1 MSSIRN
7 AMKLRS
13 LTSQLFLAIGAGL
26 LIAISIVAALALKST
41 HEEIDEVYDSQ
52 MISSADLLWMISHDA
67 HPPGQI
73 RLDELSVSPKDR
85 QALNEYARWRSFR
98 VWHDDRI
105 IISSD
110 NIAGMPPPNLKG
122 GFHNLSIDGQHWRFY
137 TLNKGNNTI
146 VEVGEK
152 MAARADIVQSIIGD
166 LVWPFM
172 IALPLVLLAVWFGI
186 KRGLRDL
193 NRFSGDLSERSARD
207 LARIETETT
216 PAEIVPLA
224 QSINRLLG
232 NLESSLEQERLFT
245 DNAAHELRTPL
256 ATLAVQADVILN
268 ARTETERQQTAA
280 ELSKGVKRAA
290 RLLDQLLTLARVHH
304 VPVERAPVNPYALCA
319 EAISDVYPR
328 AHAKGIEISLS
339 GDEHLSLLSQ
349 KALLMTIISN
359 LLDNAVKYTP
369 ENGKIEV
376 HVAATQ
382 SNATITI
389 TDTGAGIAE
398 EEREKVFG
406 RFYRVK
412 GTVESGS
419 GLGLSIVRTCAELIR
434 AKVELRP
441 AKLQYAC
448 HVKAYGGP

>member
-1 MSSIRN
+1 MSSILK

-13 LTSQLFLAIGAGL
+13 LTSQLFLAIGMGL
-26 LIAISIVAALALKST
+26 LIAIAIVAMLALKST

-52 MISSADLLWMISHDA
+52 MISSADLLWMISRDA
-67 HPPGQI
+67 QPQAQI
-73 RLDELSVSPKDR
+73 RLDNKSISPNDR
-85 QALNEYARWRSFR
+85 DAFNEYARWRSFR
-98 VWHDDRI
+98 VWRDGQI
-105 IISSD
+105 IIASG
-110 NIAGMPPPNLKG
+110 NIADMPPPNPQG
-122 GFHNLSIDGQHWRFY
+122 GFNNASIGGEHWRFY
-137 TLNKGNNTI
+137 TLVKDGKT

-152 MAARADIVQSIIGD
+152 MAARADIVESIISD
-166 LVWPFM
+166 LVWPFL

-193 NRFSGDLSERSARD
+193 NRFTGDLSQRSARD
-207 LARIETETT
+207 LARIETEAT

-268 ARTETERQQTAA
+268 ARTEIERQQTAA

-304 VPVERAPVNPYALCA
+304 VPVERTPVNPYALCA
-319 EAISDVYPR
+319 EAISEVYPR
-328 AHAKGIEISLS
+328 ARAKGITISLS
-339 GDEHLSLLSQ
+339 GGEQVNIASQ
-349 KALLMTIISN
+349 KLLLTTIIGN

-369 ENGKIEV
+369 EGG
-376 HVAATQ
+376 
-382 SNATITI
+382 TIDVCIVTAPDRSAVI
-389 TDTGAGIAE
+389 SFIDSGAGIAE
-398 EEREKVFG
+398 AEREKVFG

-412 GTVESGS
+412 GTSETGS
-419 GLGLSIVRTCAELIR
+419 GLGLSIVRTCAELIN
-434 AKVELRP
+434 AEIDLTP
-441 AKLQYAC
+441 ATQGKGLEATIRL
-448 HVKAYGGP
+448 PL